1 MSPSYN
7 HSYLAYHI
15 AKLLDKEEKFN
26 FHIEMTLD
34 LAGVDYIPDI
44 VVYEKK
50 AIDFLHDRI
59 KADEK
64 PLLAVEILSPKQSV
78 NDVMEKIEVYLN
90 AGVKS
95 CWLVI
100 PPTRTIILFSD
111 INQPLSYST
120 GILTDSALNVQIA
133 LADVFR

>member
-7 HSYLAYHI
+7 RSYLAYRI
-15 AKLLDKEEKFN
+15 AKLLDKEERFN

-34 LAGVDYIPDI
+34 IAGVDYIPDNS
-44 VVYEKK
+44 VYDKK
-50 AIDFLHDRI
+50 TIDFLHDRI

-78 NDVMEKIEVYLN
+78 TDVMEKIEVYLN

-100 PPTRTIILFSD
+100 PPTRTIIIFND
-111 INQPLSYST
+111 INKPLSHST
-120 GILTDSALNVQIA
+120 GVLTDSALNVEIA